1 MRSTRECRKLVDG
14 LDHPEAVAAGLAGEL
29 FCGGEAGQVYRISE
43 PPKFE
48 QIAQLSG
55 FVAGITVEAS
65 GALLVCDVEGGSLVR
80 VAADGA
86 TEPVVTDLV
95 FPNFAAFDPTG
106 NLFITDS
113 GDYDRVNGRIL
124 CCRPEGDTAVVAS
137 GLHYPNGLA
146 VDPAGAWL
154 YVAQSTASNILRYPI
169 VDGELGTAEIF
180 ATIPGTVPDGLA
192 LAESGHL
199 FVGCYAPDAIYV
211 LSPLGEA
218 QLFLSDPW
226 ADLLNRPTNLT
237 LGEGVLY
244 YANLGGYHI
253 GAIDLYERGAPIHK
267 GDALSRSLDPS
278 R

>member
-1 MRSTRECRKLVDG
+1 MVDG

-29 FCGGEAGQVYRISE
+29 YCGGEAGQVYRISE

-55 FVAGITVEAS
+55 FVAGVTVEAS
-65 GALLVCDVEGGSLVR
+65 GALLVCDVGSGALIR
-80 VAADGA
+80 VTADGA

-95 FPNFAAFDPTG
+95 FPNFAAFDPAG

-113 GDYDRVNGRIL
+113 GDYDRANGRL
-124 CCRPEGDTAVVAS
+124 LLRRPSGDTAEVAS

-154 YVAQSTASNILRYPI
+154 YLAQSTASNILRYPI
-169 VDGELGTAEIF
+169 VNGELGTAEIF

-192 LAESGHL
+192 LAESGRL
-199 FVGCYAPDAIYV
+199 FVGCYSPDAIYV
-211 LSPLGEA
+211 VSPLGEA
-218 QLFLSDPW
+218 RLFLSDPW
-226 ADLLNRPTNLT
+226 ADLLNRPTNLA
-237 LGEGVLY
+237 LGDGVLY

-253 GAIDLYERGAPIHK
+253 GAIDLDERGAPIHK
-267 GDALSRSLDPS
+267 GNAVKSATRSNTF
-278 R
+278 

>member
-1 MRSTRECRKLVDG
+1 MQVRSTRDCRKLVDG

-55 FVAGITVEAS
+55 FVAGVTVEAS
-65 GALLVCDVEGGSLVR
+65 GALLVCDVESGSLVR

-86 TEPVVTDLV
+86 SEPVVTDLV

-106 NLFITDS
+106 NLFLTDS
-113 GDYDRVNGRIL
+113 GDYNRANGRL
-124 CCRPEGDTAVVAS
+124 LLLRPDGDLAVLAS

-146 VDPAGAWL
+146 VDPAGASL
-154 YVAQSTASNILRYPI
+154 YLAQSTASNILRYPI
-169 VDGELGTAEIF
+169 AEGEMSAAEIF

-192 LAESGHL
+192 LAESGQL
-199 FVGCYAPDAIYV
+199 FVGCYSPDAIYV
-211 LSPLGEA
+211 LSPLGEV
-218 QLFLSDPW
+218 QPFLIDPW
-226 ADLLNRPTNLT
+226 ADLLNRPTNLV
-237 LGEGVLY
+237 LGDGVLY

-253 GAIDLYERGAPIHK
+253 GAIDLDERGAPIHK
-267 GDALSRSLDPS
+267 GNAVKAHP
-278 R
+278 